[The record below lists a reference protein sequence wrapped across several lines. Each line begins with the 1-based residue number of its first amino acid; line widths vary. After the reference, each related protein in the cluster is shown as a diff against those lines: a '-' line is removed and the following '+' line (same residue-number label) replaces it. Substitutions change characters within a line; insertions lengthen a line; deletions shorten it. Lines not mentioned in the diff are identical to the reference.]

1 MPGRAGLRGC
11 RISGRRTTGPQNSV
25 RLALV
30 TAVLMTMT
38 VLSGC
43 GGDPEDTY
51 CSAVRDEK
59 PTLDK
64 LARESKGVKAD
75 VVTPT
80 LEAFERLQKQAPP
93 ELADEY
99 QTVVF
104 AYQDLVA
111 AIHRAGIDPRGYRPG
126 ERPQGLSGDDAHELA
141 AVAAK
146 LGSPRVT
153 DAVAGIEQH
162 AREVCHVTFG

>member
-1 MPGRAGLRGC
+1 M
-11 RISGRRTTGPQNSV
+11 RTTPLRTTLV
-25 RLALV
+25 AAL
-30 TAVLMTMT
+30 LMTLS
-38 VLSGC
+38 VVSGC
-43 GGDPEDTY
+43 GGNAEDQY

-59 PTLDK
+59 STLDK
-64 LARESKGVKAD
+64 LAQESKGAKTD

-80 LEAFERLQKQAPP
+80 LQAFERLQKAAPP

-104 AYQDLVA
+104 AYQDLVE
-111 AIHRAGIDPRGYRPG
+111 AIHQAGIDPQGYRPG
-126 ERPQGLSGDDAHELA
+126 KRPQGLSDKDAHDLA

-146 LGSPRVT
+146 LSSPHVT

>member
-1 MPGRAGLRGC
+1 MRPPRGAAA
-11 RISGRRTTGPQNSV
+11 IAT
-25 RLALV
+25 
-30 TAVLMTMT
+30 VLMSVTM
-38 VLSGC
+38 LSAC
-43 GGDPEDTY
+43 GGSAEEQY

-59 PTLDK
+59 STLDK
-64 LARESKGVKAD
+64 LAHESKGAKTD

-80 LEAFERLQKQAPP
+80 LQAFERLQKAAPP
-93 ELADEY
+93 ELSDEY

-104 AYQDLVA
+104 AYQDLLE
-111 AIHRAGIDPRGYRPG
+111 AIHRAGIDPQGYRPG
-126 ERPQGLSGDDAHELA
+126 SRPAGLSAANAHELA

-146 LGSPRVT
+146 LDSPHVT